1 MRISDWSSD
10 VCSSDLGNDASLD
23 DDPFAPDP
31 DELRLHP
38 DRYALLSAALG
49 LQRMVGNSI
58 KGLNAIPV
66 HYQILVPAKTRNLC
80 LKRSHEIPPGSTTH
94 RAFRTKRHPPQTPP
108 APVYATH

>member
-10 VCSSDLGNDASLD
+10 VCVLHDGNDASLD

-31 DELRLHP
+31 EELRLHL

-58 KGLNAIPV
+58 KGLIVIPV
-66 HYQILVPAKTRNLC
+66 HYEILVPAKTRNVYLQR
-80 LKRSHEIPPGSTTH
+80 LHEIPAGFSKYPIGKQPSGEQEVTH
-94 RAFRTKRHPPQTPP
+94 M
-108 APVYATH
+108 